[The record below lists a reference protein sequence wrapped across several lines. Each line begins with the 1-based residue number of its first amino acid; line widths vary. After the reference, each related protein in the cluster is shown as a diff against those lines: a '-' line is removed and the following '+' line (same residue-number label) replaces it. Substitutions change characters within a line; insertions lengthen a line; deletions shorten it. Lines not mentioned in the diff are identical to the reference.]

1 MTVVRRRAKL
11 LLGAWAALVGA
22 CSMISGASDLRVD
35 VAAGKQDAR
44 ADVEEPEPDDSGT
57 GGFVA
62 CGDQRVCLATPSGW
76 SPIVLIE
83 GAANTLCPTTWAQK
97 AAVKAVSGTT
107 KCGCRCTP
115 TFGSGSCEG
124 PVTVTA
130 GSSTCAGSTVDVT
143 APPDGGCAPVALSAL
158 ATSARAKVG
167 PAPTSCGPQITQEHP
182 PIVDVALC
190 SGAEVTESS
199 KCAAAESCV
208 PAVARGARLCIAREG
223 EIECPT
229 GAWTRWSTGTNPQDS
244 RACEG
249 CACAV
254 DPAGCSKGALDF
266 FTGDT
271 CTGPN
276 GTVATDDT
284 CRTSTVTAAT
294 RSVRFRATTGCAV
307 SQEPKPAGALAF
319 TGAKTVCCL

>member
-1 MTVVRRRAKL
+1 MRLRAKVV
-11 LLGAWAALVGA
+11 LGAWTALVAA

-35 VAAGKQDAR
+35 GNAGRKDAG

-76 SPIVLIE
+76 TPIVLVQ
-83 GAANTLCPTTWAQK
+83 GAANSLCPGAWAQK
-97 AAVKAVSGTT
+97 ASVKAVTGTT
-107 KCGCRCTP
+107 KCTCRCAP

-124 PVTVTA
+124 TVTVA
-130 GSSTCAGSTVDVT
+130 SGSGTCTGQTVDVT
-143 APPDGGCAPVALSAL
+143 APPDGGCAPVALAAL
-158 ATSARAKVG
+158 TASARAKVG
-167 PAPTSCGPQITQEHP
+167 PAPTSCGPQISQEHP

-190 SGAEVTESS
+190 SGGEVTESP
-199 KCAAAESCV
+199 KCAASESCV

-223 EIECPT
+223 EIECPS

-249 CACAV
+249 CTCAV
-254 DPAGCSKGALDF
+254 DPAGCTKGELDF

-276 GTVATDDT
+276 GSLATDDT
-284 CRTSTVTAAT
+284 CRTSTTPAAT
-294 RSVRFRATTGCAV
+294 KSVRFRAATGCAV
-307 SQEPKPAGALAF
+307 AQEPRPAGALGF